1 MSQRHIPHQRHQ
13 HQPLH
18 QQLHMTTLLRLVP
31 QQRPHHMT
39 TLPHRQQQHRQQQH
53 QQRHQQVR
61 RHRRQVMKKLKQQTQ
76 VQPLLSILMRALS
89 TTVMIM
95 LTALTPWEVVMI
107 VFALMDIKVTVST
120 VNLIRPP

>member
-31 QQRPHHMT
+31 QQRPHRMT
-39 TLPHRQQQHRQQQH
+39 TLPHRQQQH

-61 RHRRQVMKKLKQQTQ
+61 RHRRQVMKKLKPQTQ
-76 VQPLLSILMRALS
+76 VQPLLSIMMRALS
-89 TTVMIM
+89 MTVMIM
-95 LTALTPWEVVMI
+95 LTVLTPWEVVMI
-107 VFALMDIKVTVST
+107 VFALMGIKVTVST
-120 VNLIRPP
+120 VNLTRPP